1 MALPKVETLKH
12 KLKLPSTG
20 EQVEYRPYLVKEE
33 KILMLALES
42 EDNSDMIDAV
52 KQVIESCTDG
62 KLNKDNMTMFDLEYF
77 FTSLRSKSVGET
89 SEINASCPECG
100 EFSNVVV
107 DLSNVEVNVPQDKDY
122 YIRSIDNNIKVRMS
136 YPSIGKTL
144 GLMDENKSDVD
155 LAYDLVAASI
165 VEIYNGDEIHDVNDH
180 SKEELMDF
188 INSLSSTQFEDIK
201 KFVEDSPTVSVLYDH
216 NCHSCGYNG
225 QNSLSGFANFF
236 G

>member
-20 EQVEYRPYLVKEE
+20 EQIEYRPYLVKEE

-52 KQVIESCTDG
+52 KRVIESCTDG
-62 KLNKDNMTMFDLEYF
+62 KLNEDNMTMFDLEYF

-89 SEINASCPECG
+89 SEINSACPECG
-100 EFSNVVV
+100 EFSNVTV
-107 DLSNVEVNVPQDKDY
+107 DLNNVKVDVPQDKEH
-122 YIRSIDNNIKVRMS
+122 YIRSIDDNIKVRMS

-144 GLMDENKSDVD
+144 ALIDNNKSDVD
-155 LAYDLVAASI
+155 LAYELIVAAI
-165 VEIYNGDEIHDVNDH
+165 TEIYSGDEIYDTSDH
-180 SKEELMDF
+180 SKQELMDF
-188 INSLSSTQFEDIK
+188 IDSLSSTQFEDIK

-216 NCHSCGYNG
+216 NCQSCGYHG
-225 QNSLSGFANFF
+225 ENSLSGFANFF